1 MGAVRK
7 LQDWGLCVSCIHA
20 VEFGRMIRTQRAH
33 LNVEAQTHAGMTGK
47 NNEDRYAVASFVL
60 NSQDQTPILF
70 AVLADGIGG
79 HRGGEVAAELAVNHI
94 MQAIAK
100 SDGKYSRHII
110 EQAVSEASDA
120 IAAHSA
126 TNEDLKGMGSTCAT
140 TWIINDR
147 LYTGYV
153 GDSRIYLMRGA
164 RIQQLTI
171 DHTWVQEAIE
181 KGIITPEMARDH
193 PNVHVIRRYLGS
205 PVPPDP
211 DFRLILFDG
220 EGAHHPEN
228 NQGVQ
233 LQPGDV
239 VLLCSDG
246 LTDLVWNDEILETVR
261 LKSSL
266 REAARALVDLANER
280 GGHDN
285 ITVILI
291 SVPGDFKPE
300 VRRRR
305 TGWLPWLLGGLAG
318 ILVLSTLAAL
328 LAFGL
333 LRRPGTPTSTPALF
347 PTATALT
354 VTPLPSP
361 TFTLIPTF
369 TTVPDVAPTVGPTL
383 TPWPTNTTIP

>member
-1 MGAVRK
+1 
-7 LQDWGLCVSCIHA
+7 
-20 VEFGRMIRTQRAH
+20 MIRTQRAH
-33 LNVEAQTHAGMTGK
+33 LNVEAHTHAGMTGK
-47 NNEDRYAVASFVL
+47 NNEDRYAVTSFVI
-60 NSQDQTPILF
+60 SAQDRTPVLF

-94 MQAIAK
+94 MQSVAK
-100 SDGKYSRHII
+100 SDGRYSRHVI

-126 TNEDLKGMGSTCAT
+126 TNEELKGMGSTCAT
-140 TWIINDR
+140 AWIIGDR

-181 KGIITPEMARDH
+181 KGIITPEMAREH

-211 DFRLILFDG
+211 DFRMILFDG

-228 NQGVQ
+228 NQGVR
-233 LQPGDV
+233 LQPNDV
-239 VLLCSDG
+239 ILMCSDG
-246 LTDLVWNDEILETVR
+246 LTDLVWNDEILEMVR
-261 LKSSL
+261 LKPSI
-266 REAARALVDLANER
+266 REATRALVDLANER

-291 SVPGDFKPE
+291 SVPADFKPGP
-300 VRRRR
+300 RPKAA
-305 TGWLPWLLGGLAG
+305 GWLPWLFGGLAG
-318 ILVLSTLAAL
+318 ILVLAAL
-328 LAFGL
+328 ASFIAFGL
-333 LRRPGTPTSTPALF
+333 LRRGGTVTPTAAIFSTS
-347 PTATALT
+347 TALT
-354 VTPLPSP
+354 VTLPPSP
-361 TFTLIPTF
+361 TFTLIPTQ
-369 TTVPDVAPTVGPTL
+369 TTAPDVVPTIGPTL
-383 TPWPTNTTIP
+383 TPWPTNTITP